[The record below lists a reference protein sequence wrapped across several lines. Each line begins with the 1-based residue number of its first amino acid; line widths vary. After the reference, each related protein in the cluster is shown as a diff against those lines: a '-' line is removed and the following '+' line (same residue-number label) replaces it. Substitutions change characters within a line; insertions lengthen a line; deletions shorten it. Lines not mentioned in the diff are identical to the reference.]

1 MHFATNVFFLLFTWG
16 LNLPQLVLI
25 IILLDLHEYF
35 FLPRCLIIQNTL
47 IYLWRIFAY
56 AFYVLIEKFSL
67 LWRRQHYR
75 WRAANFDLNSAFMA
89 FEQWGFFSVIHL
101 LWHRTS
107 VYNGHIRGPATLA
120 PVAKRLQM
128 EMSLPILT
136 TLVCH
141 DWESNPDLPKAY
153 RYHITTLCLST
164 LCHEKQV
171 IWTY

>member
-75 WRAANFDLNSAFMA
+75 
-89 FEQWGFFSVIHL
+89 
-101 LWHRTS
+101 
-107 VYNGHIRGPATLA
+107 
-120 PVAKRLQM
+120 
-128 EMSLPILT
+128 
-136 TLVCH
+136 
-141 DWESNPDLPKAY
+141 
-153 RYHITTLCLST
+153 
-164 LCHEKQV
+164 
-171 IWTY
+171 